1 MYRKLFFS
9 LPLLLAVAALLTV
22 MAFPFSGQAVFVRPA
37 GALFPAP
44 PPPPT
49 HSSGTMEIKGYVYG
63 TNASC
68 SSGCDSGTIS
78 VTVNT
83 TTHSISYDLNSDPHS
98 IASAIASAFN
108 NDSNSPVTATA
119 TQGSNNPGWGGSDWL
134 VTFTSKGTGSGVNY
148 EVDTSVS
155 SVTFGNVL
163 YTDPSCCNPSQTL
176 EVTPPPSFTGPA
188 GTQDLT
194 GFLSGGHS

>member
-1 MYRKLFFS
+1 MPSKLT
-9 LPLLLAVAALLTV
+9 LPLPLRLAIALSLITL
-22 MAFPFSGQAVFVRPA
+22 PFTGQALFVRPA
-37 GALFPAP
+37 SALYLAP
-44 PPPPT
+44 PPPT
-49 HSSGTMEIKGYVYG
+49 TASGTMEIKGYVYG

-83 TTHSISYDLNSDPHS
+83 TTHSVSYDYSSDPHS

-119 TQGSNNPGWGGSDWL
+119 TQGSNNPAWGGTDWL
-134 VTFTSKGTGSGVNY
+134 VTFTTKGTGAGVNY

-155 SVTFGNVL
+155 SVEFGNTL

-176 EVTPPPSFTGPA
+176 EVTPPPLYTGPA

-194 GFLSGGHS
+194 GYLSGGHN

>member
-1 MYRKLFFS
+1 TT
-9 LPLLLAVAALLTV
+9 A
-22 MAFPFSGQAVFVRPA
+22 
-37 GALFPAP
+37 
-44 PPPPT
+44 
-49 HSSGTMEIKGYVYG
+49 SGTMEIKGYVYG
-63 TNASC
+63 TNTSC

-83 TTHSISYDLNSDPHS
+83 TTHSVSYDYSSDPHS

-119 TQGSNNPGWGGSDWL
+119 TQGSNNPAWGGTDWL
-134 VTFTSKGTGSGVNY
+134 VTFTTKGTGSGVNY

-155 SVTFGNVL
+155 SVEFGNTL

-176 EVTPPPSFTGPA
+176 EVTPPPLYTGTA

-194 GFLSGGHS
+194 GYLSGGHN

>member
-1 MYRKLFFS
+1 MFKR
-9 LPLLLAVAALLTV
+9 LPFPLLLLLAVAALLTISTSP
-22 MAFPFSGQAVFVRPA
+22 FPGQALAWPA
-37 GALFPAP
+37 NALFPAP

-49 HSSGTMEIKGYVYG
+49 QASGTMEIKGYVYG

-83 TTHSISYDLNSDPHS
+83 TAHSVSYDYSSDPHS

-119 TQGSNNPGWGGSDWL
+119 TQGSNNPSWGGSDWL
-134 VTFTSKGTGSGVNY
+134 VTFTTKGTGSGVNY

-155 SVTFGNVL
+155 SVMFGNTL

-176 EVTPPPSFTGPA
+176 EVSPPPSYTGPA

-194 GFLSGGHS
+194 GFLSGGHN